1 MTQAATPDVKTTLSD
16 EALIAAA
23 QAARRHAHAPY
34 SGFAVGAVVQ
44 ACSGRFY
51 TGCNI
56 ENVSFGLTVC
66 AERVALFKALSEGE
80 RDFRAV
86 VIATEAAL
94 PTPPCGAC
102 RQVLWEF
109 CGDVRIIG
117 VAAYGA
123 KTEWSL
129 AALLPEAFDGRRL
142 SRPFAP
148 SPDAPSAAN
157 EPLPESITP
166 P

>member
-1 MTQAATPDVKTTLSD
+1 MTSSPSDLKTTLSD

-44 ACSGRFY
+44 TRSGRFY

-56 ENVSFGLTVC
+56 ENASLGLTMC

-86 VIATEAAL
+86 VVATGSTV

-109 CGDVRIIG
+109 CQDIRVIG
-117 VAAYGA
+117 VAARGA
-123 KTEWSL
+123 TAEWSL
-129 AALLPEAFDGRRL
+129 GTLLPVAFDSHHFSSEPTAVLNRL
-142 SRPFAP
+142 SSGKVTARRKRCQ
-148 SPDAPSAAN
+148 
-157 EPLPESITP
+157 
-166 P
+166 